1 MDNKNIGHLI
11 GHTVYVC
18 LYGVLIIST
27 VFLYNSANLAKL
39 LYAGWV
45 ILAFG
50 IIFLLWSSKSRKKG
64 HAEALVESGTYAF
77 VRHPEFLGHILII
90 FALIIISQHWISLII
105 GTILVALLYLAII
118 EEEKRNIEKFG
129 DAYREYMKRV
139 PRINLIAGI
148 MRKYKWR
155 KGG

>member
-1 MDNKNIGHLI
+1 MHKKIGHLI
-11 GHTVYVC
+11 GHIAYIA

-27 VFLYNSANLAKL
+27 VFLYNSANLAEL
-39 LYAGWV
+39 VYAGWV

-50 IIFLLWSSKSRKKG
+50 FIFLLWSSKSRKKECE
-64 HAEALVESGTYAF
+64 EALVESGMYAF

-90 FALIIISQHWISLII
+90 FALVVISQHWINFIV
-105 GTILVALLYLAII
+105 GTILIVLLCIAMI

-129 DAYREYMKRV
+129 NAYKDYMKRV

-148 MRKYKWR
+148 IKQINRRK
-155 KGG
+155 